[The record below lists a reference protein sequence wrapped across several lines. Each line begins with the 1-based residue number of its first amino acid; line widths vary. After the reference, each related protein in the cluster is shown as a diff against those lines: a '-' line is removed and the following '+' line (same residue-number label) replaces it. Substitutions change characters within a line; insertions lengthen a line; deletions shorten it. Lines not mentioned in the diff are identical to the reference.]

1 MENQQFQEDLRYV
14 KSMIENSRRRLI
26 DNGINYLTT
35 AVFVGLGVIVSYIMG
50 INGKQDLLPYLWLPL
65 IFLLIIANLFLQKKM
80 EKKSAKHTFIG
91 KIFDAVWL
99 SCGISISIITLLY
112 FITLSI
118 QLSTLFI
125 AISAILGIGYYLT
138 GVINELPFMKYL
150 AYVWWI
156 GTILSLLWNYIGAD
170 YQLALLFSA
179 LVVIQQA
186 IPGIIIYRKWR
197 KVNNG

>member
-1 MENQQFQEDLRYV
+1 MENEHFQDDLQYV
-14 KSMIENSRRRLI
+14 KSMIENNRRRLI
-26 DNGINYLTT
+26 DNGVNYITT
-35 AVFVGLGVIVSYIMG
+35 AVFVGIGVIVSYFLG
-50 INGKQDLLPYLWLPL
+50 INGKQNVLPYLWIPL
-65 IFLLIIANLFLQKKM
+65 IIILVAANIFLQSKL
-80 EKKSAKHTFIG
+80 EKKIVKRTFIS

-99 SCGISISIITLLY
+99 ACGIPIFIITLVY
-112 FITLSI
+112 FLTASI

-125 AISAILGIGYYLT
+125 LISAILGVGYYLT
-138 GVINELPFMKYL
+138 GVINELIFMKYL

-170 YQLALLFSA
+170 YQLALLFSV

-197 KVNNG
+197 RVNNG

>member
-35 AVFVGLGVIVSYIMG
+35 AVFVGIGVIVSYILG
-50 INGKQDLLPYLWLPL
+50 VNGQQDVLPYLWIPL
-65 IFLLIIANLFLQKKM
+65 IFLMVIANIFLQSKI
-80 EKKSAKHTFIG
+80 EKKSTKHTFIG

-156 GTILSLLWNYIGAD
+156 GTILSLLWNYIGAN

>member
-1 MENQQFQEDLRYV
+1 MENQQFQEDLQYV

-35 AVFVGLGVIVSYIMG
+35 AVFVGIGVIVSYILG
-50 INGKQDLLPYLWLPL
+50 VNGQQDILPYLWIPL
-65 IFLLIIANLFLQKKM
+65 IFLMVIANIFLQSKIQ
-80 EKKSAKHTFIG
+80 KKSIKHTFIG

-150 AYVWWI
+150 AYIWWI

-179 LVVIQQA
+179 IVVIQQA